1 MSEETSEPKI
11 DLYRVVTR
19 ILRELKRTWI
29 IVLALAAALSVY
41 SYIKAKRAF
50 VPRYESKALF
60 KVSFGYNPDNI
71 LSSTSVYDNTA
82 ASQLAAAFPNL
93 ISTDVMRDLM
103 LDRLGKP
110 YINGYISARSFADS
124 NLMLLTVR
132 STSPDDAYS
141 VLCAVIDCYP
151 QVAAYM
157 TENPNIIISEAPSKP
172 VGPYNSFSGKRP
184 AAVGAAEGIVL
195 GMIIVAVIAFCRKTI
210 TSTDELK
217 AVVNLPILAAFPK
230 LAVKKRRS
238 GETSLLPAMQR
249 GSFAEATRDMRITL
263 KKRLGENDKII
274 MVTGTL
280 PGEGKTTV
288 SVNLARTLA
297 EDGARVVLVDGDLH
311 RQDVACLL
319 GEKDKKSGLADF
331 LDGGV
336 ALSDCISVSEKY
348 GFSYVSGSTGLERL
362 YSADKKKLA
371 EFFGALKNGFDY
383 VIVDTPPCGVVSD
396 SSTLCRYADG
406 IIYVVKEDYAR
417 RTQILDAING
427 LSDRDV
433 PIIGCVVNG
442 ISGSGRRYGYGYGY
456 KYGYGY
462 RYGYGYGYKKRGY
475 GGNG

>member
-1 MSEETSEPKI
+1 MSSEASESKI
-11 DLYRVVTR
+11 DLYRLFLR
-19 ILRELKRTWI
+19 ILRELKRMWI

-41 SYIKAKRAF
+41 SYVKAKRAF

-60 KVSFGYNPDNI
+60 KVTFGYNPDNI
-71 LSSTSVYDNTA
+71 LSATSVYDNTA

-93 ISTDVMRDLM
+93 ISTDIMRDLM
-103 LDRLGKP
+103 LDKLGTP
-110 YINGYISARSFADS
+110 YINGSISARSFADS

-132 STSPDDAYS
+132 STSPTDAYN

-157 TENPNIIISEAPSKP
+157 TENPNIIISEAPSVP
-172 VGPYNSFSGKRP
+172 TEPYNSFSGKRS
-184 AAVGAAEGIVL
+184 AAVGAVKGFIL
-195 GMIIVAVIAFCRKTI
+195 GMAIVAVFALCRKTI

-230 LAVKKRRS
+230 LTAKKRRT
-238 GETSLLPAMQR
+238 GETNLLPAMQR
-249 GSFAEATRDMRITL
+249 GSYAEATRDMRIKL
-263 KKRLGENDKII
+263 KKKLSEDEKII

-288 SVNLARTLA
+288 SLNLARTLA

-311 RQDVACLL
+311 KQDIAYLL
-319 GEKDKKSGLADF
+319 GEKATTNGLADY
-331 LDGGV
+331 LDGG
-336 ALSDCISVSEKY
+336 LTLDDCISLSEKY
-348 GFSYVSGSTGLERL
+348 GFSYVSGSTALERL
-362 YSADKKKLA
+362 YSADKKKLS
-371 EFFGALKNGFDY
+371 EFFGTLKLNFDY

-427 LSDRDV
+427 LSDREV
-433 PIIGCVVNG
+433 PIIGCAVNG

-462 RYGYGYGYKKRGY
+462 RGYGYGYKKRSY
-475 GGNG
+475 GEND

>member
-1 MSEETSEPKI
+1 MSEESSGSKI
-11 DLYRVVTR
+11 DIYRFVGR

-29 IVLALAAALSVY
+29 IVLALTAAFSAY
-41 SYIKAKRAF
+41 SYLKAKRAF
-50 VPRYESKALF
+50 VPRYESRALF

-71 LSSTSVYDNTA
+71 LAASTVYDNTA

-103 LDRLGKP
+103 LDRLGTA
-110 YINGYISARSFADS
+110 YINGSISARSFADS

-132 STSPDDAYS
+132 STSPSDAYK

-157 TENPNIIISEAPSKP
+157 TENPNIIISEAPTEP
-172 VGPYNSFSGKRP
+172 TEPYNSFSGKRP
-184 AAVGAAEGIVL
+184 LAAGAVKGFIA
-195 GMIIVAVIAFCRKTI
+195 GMLIVAAIALCRRTV

-217 AVVNLPILAAFPK
+217 SVVNLPILAAFPK
-230 LAVKKRRS
+230 LTAKKRRS
-238 GETSLLPAMQR
+238 GEASLLPAMQR
-249 GSFAEATRDMRITL
+249 GSYAEATRDMRIKL
-263 KKRLGENDKII
+263 KKRLSEGDRII

-288 SVNLARTLA
+288 SLNLARTLA

-311 RQDVACLL
+311 KQDIAYLL
-319 GEKDKKSGLADF
+319 GEKDKKNGLADF
-331 LDGGV
+331 LDGGIP
-336 ALSDCISVSEKY
+336 LSDCISVSEKY

-371 EFFGALKNGFDY
+371 GFFGALKAEFDY

-396 SSTLCRYADG
+396 SATLCRYADG

-427 LSDRDV
+427 LADRDV
-433 PIIGCVVNG
+433 PIIGCAVNC

-462 RYGYGYGYKKRGY
+462 RYGYGYGYRKHGY
-475 GGNG
+475 GGDE